1 MMQKTLRWNVNLSP
15 TAFGSKR
22 LHKDLEELALK
33 QKKIENGS
41 RECEFES
48 WIRATTL
55 AKGG

>member
-1 MMQKTLRWNVNLSP
+1 MIQKTLQWNVRLSP
-15 TAFGSKR
+15 RAFASKK
-22 LHKDLEELALK
+22 LQKDLEELAFK

-48 WIRATTL
+48 WIGATTL

>member
-1 MMQKTLRWNVNLSP
+1 MQKTLQWNVSLSP
-15 TAFGSKR
+15 RTFASKK
-22 LHKDLEELALK
+22 LQKDFEELAFK

>member
-1 MMQKTLRWNVNLSP
+1 MMQKTLQWNVSLSP
-15 TAFGSKR
+15 RAFASKK
-22 LHKDLEELALK
+22 LQKDFEELDFK
-33 QKKIENGS
+33 HKKIENGG